1 MIYFELFI
9 TFIKIGIFS
18 FGGGYAMIPLIQQEV
33 VVTNKWIS
41 SGEFLDMISVAQITP
56 GPIAINSA
64 TFAGYRVG
72 GILGSI
78 VATIGVVIPSII
90 LIFGISFLIKK
101 IGKSSHI
108 ENLYK
113 GLRPIVLALIFSA
126 VISVGKESLLD
137 IKAFIIFLITLILLQ
152 IKRINMFLIIFI
164 TGFLGY
170 ILY

>member
-1 MIYFELFI
+1 MIYLELFI
-9 TFIKIGIFS
+9 TFVKIGIFS

-33 VVTNKWIS
+33 VTSNKWIS

-56 GPIAINSA
+56 GPIAVNSA

-78 VATIGVVIPSII
+78 VATVGVTLPSIL
-90 LIFGISFLIKK
+90 LIFLVSFLIKK
-101 IGKSSHI
+101 IGKSDHI

-113 GLRPIVLALIFSA
+113 GLRPIVLSLIFSA
-126 VISVGKESLLD
+126 VISVGKESLID
-137 IKAFIIFLITLILLQ
+137 IKAFVIFFITLVLLQ
-152 IKRINMFLIIFI
+152 IKRINMFWIIFI

>member
-1 MIYFELFI
+1 MIYIELFI
-9 TFIKIGIFS
+9 TFLKIGLFS
-18 FGGGYAMIPLIQQEV
+18 FGGGYAMIPLIKQEV
-33 VVTNKWIS
+33 IINHKWVS

-56 GPIAINSA
+56 GPIAVNSA

-72 GILGSI
+72 GVLGST
-78 VATIGVVIPSII
+78 VATIGVTLPSIL
-90 LIFGISFLIKK
+90 LIFTIFFIIKK
-101 IGKSSHI
+101 IGNSDYL

-126 VISVGKESLLD
+126 VISVGKESLVD
-137 IKAFIIFLITLILLQ
+137 FKGFIIFSITFLLLQ
-152 IKRINMFLIIFI
+152 VKRINMFFIIFI